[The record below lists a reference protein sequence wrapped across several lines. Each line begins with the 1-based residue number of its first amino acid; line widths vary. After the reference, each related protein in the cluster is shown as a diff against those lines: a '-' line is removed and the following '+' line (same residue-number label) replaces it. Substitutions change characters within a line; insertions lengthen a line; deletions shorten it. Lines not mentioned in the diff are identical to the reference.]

1 MRMAMG
7 VRRVREVDLHGMK
20 TAQALEAF
28 ALAYDNTLRESPR
41 GGALKVIH
49 GHGSGGA
56 GGDTRNAI
64 RSWLKA
70 SSHSLKWIA
79 GEEIDGNPGYTV
91 VYPERRL
98 SQGAAR
104 IHDSIVEF
112 CSRER
117 TQSDVI
123 GRFVRRNS
131 ESDIA
136 NALRELETRGR
147 LRTFVRNG
155 RKYFIASSR

>member
-1 MRMAMG
+1 M
-7 VRRVREVDLHGMK
+7 REVDLHGLK

-28 ALAYDNTLRESPR
+28 ALAYDNALRESPR
-41 GGALKVIH
+41 GALRVIH
-49 GHGSGGA
+49 GYGSGGA

-70 SSHSLKWIA
+70 SSHSLKWMA
-79 GEEIDGNPGYTV
+79 GEEIDGNPGYTM

-98 SQGAAR
+98 PAGAAR
-104 IHDSIVEF
+104 IHDSIVEY
-112 CSRER
+112 CSKER

-131 ESDIA
+131 QGDIA
-136 NALRELETRGR
+136 NALKDLETRGR

-155 RKYFIASSR
+155 RKYYVDSSR